1 MKRNGGK
8 SVHSSGPKSIWKQMR
23 FNLLV
28 VTAFAVSAVLGLTLL
43 QDTLLENSQ
52 NVGQSLAQ
60 SYSVEEERNITVFE
74 MLMEFGTEYL
84 DQQLQEN
91 ASHESVQHWM
101 SGFFDTVRNMFGTAV
116 IDPYAVVD
124 GEIIAAN
131 YWEGDET
138 YDVNQTEWYQKAI
151 AADGA
156 IAFTDA
162 YMDAITGRS
171 VITIAK
177 KCSNSNDVMAFD
189 IFPENFQ
196 VAVNPQNLPEG
207 SSYYLCDTKGT
218 LLYAHTEMP
227 SDSEEMQE
235 YIKRLFDQ
243 IQAGEMA
250 DPEDFI
256 YDVQGAKRGAY
267 YTTAPNGWMSIITVP
282 FSTILGDLQT
292 FTIWFLLL
300 LIVLLLIVVGMS
312 AREYVLNRRI
322 ERTNETVRVLGNSY
336 YAIYRVNVEQ
346 ETYDMI
352 KGSDYIRGCLPQQG
366 AYTDLLHQLSSVIE
380 SGTYQEFQDSFSIEN
395 IRSLMLRRV
404 RNFGGDFRRVFDQ
417 ELRWVQVQMLF
428 DESLNRGE
436 VVLCFREIDAE
447 KQQQLQQMQ
456 LLQDSLEAAR
466 KSEQSQKN
474 FFSSVS
480 HEMRTPLNAILGLT
494 ELAGK
499 YVKDAERIQ
508 DYLDKIETSSR
519 QLLGLI
525 NDILEL
531 SRMEQGRMTLDRH
544 SFNLRTCVAGCAEV
558 FRPQAEKEKKKFEI
572 AIDLR
577 EEQVY
582 GDSFRVGQILNN
594 LLSNAFKFS
603 GEGDSISVSVRQ
615 IDHQKHAKYQ
625 IRVSDTGAGMSK
637 EFLERI
643 YIPYERE
650 TRFGAKHILGT
661 GLGMPIVKSLVSQ
674 MGGEIVVESAL
685 GEGTTFTVTLPLEV
699 AQEEPEVAEKKA
711 SHSAGTADGLQG
723 KHILLAEDNAIN
735 MEIATE
741 LLHMHDMSVTQAW
754 NGREAVECFRNSPPF
769 GFDAILMDM
778 QMPEMGGCEAARMIR
793 SLDRPDALEVPIL
806 AVTANAFAEDIA
818 ATVDAGMNAHISKP
832 IDFEILS
839 TTLRDLIQIR
849 EEQHKE

>member
-8 SVHSSGPKSIWKQMR
+8 SVHSNGPKSIWKQMR

-243 IQAGEMA
+243 IQTGEMA

-447 KQQQLQQMQ
+447 KQRQLQQMQ

-499 YVKDAERIQ
+499 
-508 DYLDKIETSSR
+508 
-519 QLLGLI
+519 
-525 NDILEL
+525 
-531 SRMEQGRMTLDRH
+531 
-544 SFNLRTCVAGCAEV
+544 
-558 FRPQAEKEKKKFEI
+558 
-572 AIDLR
+572 
-577 EEQVY
+577 
-582 GDSFRVGQILNN
+582 
-594 LLSNAFKFS
+594 
-603 GEGDSISVSVRQ
+603 
-615 IDHQKHAKYQ
+615 
-625 IRVSDTGAGMSK
+625 
-637 EFLERI
+637 
-643 YIPYERE
+643 
-650 TRFGAKHILGT
+650 
-661 GLGMPIVKSLVSQ
+661 
-674 MGGEIVVESAL
+674 
-685 GEGTTFTVTLPLEV
+685 
-699 AQEEPEVAEKKA
+699 
-711 SHSAGTADGLQG
+711 
-723 KHILLAEDNAIN
+723 
-735 MEIATE
+735 
-741 LLHMHDMSVTQAW
+741 
-754 NGREAVECFRNSPPF
+754 
-769 GFDAILMDM
+769 
-778 QMPEMGGCEAARMIR
+778 
-793 SLDRPDALEVPIL
+793 
-806 AVTANAFAEDIA
+806 
-818 ATVDAGMNAHISKP
+818 
-832 IDFEILS
+832 
-839 TTLRDLIQIR
+839 
-849 EEQHKE
+849 